1 MAYHTQSENPQV
13 ANRSGIAKKVKVG
26 FDKIPA
32 PLIETFPELVDIQGL
47 PLTDV
52 AGNRL
57 ITSVITTLDS
67 YNRRKNALSVVAN
80 NDSEDPIPT
89 QERFSAFSEVS
100 VSLLGVTRAEEQ
112 LSLFSDVSSY
122 GIDNDQWNY
131 YTVAP
136 NNDPPEWYTRRH
148 PIFGERSP
156 ATFYEGTEEQALY
169 IKSFPV
175 QYTYPYGPS
184 YTDGVQTNN
193 FYKYIRFIA
202 LGRWLYEVWQ
212 LTDAAG
218 KQFGKDNF
226 IPPYVRIMTDDGLEV
241 PIVASRQGDPNIIN
255 SWLRLGGGAAG
266 FYNETEFYDIEYRS
280 GTLESTPQQAM
291 NAIENWTAFY
301 EKIRSG
307 TETYPIFNVPP
318 TNQTLPESYV
328 FDSTNPYAGNY
339 SFIKG
344 YCEPEY
350 TRPGDSDEN
359 TSIGI
364 LESKKTFRY
373 QPGRISGF
381 TFGLRLRNNPGSTSD
396 KIEWGAANPTDQ
408 YMFQVSGTQ
417 WSIVV
422 RSTVQ
427 RPIPLVENYYDLRP
441 YSIYMYTDENG
452 QPAKILPPGKDN
464 SVPMYEL
471 TIPRSKWNG
480 DPLDGSGESGYI
492 IDFEKVT
499 MYKIEYSWY
508 GAIGARFYAYVPV
521 GAGEARWVRLHT
533 MIIENQMDRPVLQN
547 PDFKFRY
554 MVYNNNTANMLEP
567 VYIYKYGAS
576 YYIDGGDEGTTTFS
590 SLTADEKQFTDRTPI
605 VGIHPKNKLI
615 NTTGLDDDGNPY
627 EGNINLKQAF
637 PRTLSIFSDVD
648 ARIDVEEVKVSPD
661 GQHGSKSISL
671 SSGELFEKDVRFSFV
686 DDNSSL
692 LFDQV
697 GTTYVLPNFLDYESK
712 LIVDNGWVANLY
724 TKYNSTDPTISKIFR
739 RQNYELVEKPLL
751 ENLTLRNLNNAQQ
764 QVFSGTT
771 KFTAK
776 LNSYKSF
783 VGSDIEIRGREFKV
797 HFLNPIKK
805 DGRWSDRNFADFLM
819 GFTTKKP
826 ELVTGGEN
834 PYLKF
839 GVGDRVYTTTL
850 PADPLT
856 QPYWN
861 YQTELYAEFTN
872 RENKYEITTNS
883 ESDESDLSGGFR
895 FEQDERIRGTEL
907 PQGSNSGFNSC
918 LKGKISFEDYA
929 IDSFQ
934 ILSIPDV
941 SGGTHRI
948 IFTSDAPPI
957 HTIDVEFSDFSIDG
971 SQSSFTFTTVVKT
984 EEILGIPKKVVYVR
998 DRTGGG
1004 NTFPQLDGNG
1014 NPQITELKITT
1025 RELTISDDYKLTKSV
1040 DEYGSSTN
1048 DPRSIGPLSRVL
1060 PVPDEPVYL
1069 FIGMRS
1075 NALINNIIVEEEFP
1089 TGNKSH
1095 IPNFVGTTNDLPGGS
1110 NIQIIEPTGVSY
1122 LKPPSSFVSEDRLSA
1137 IGYDTSSLNPIRD
1150 GKKIYSFFVPGGK
1163 AEKFNLEDIFNF
1175 DRATIATGL
1184 YNNNAIYFR
1193 ATALNDI
1200 QTGNM
1205 RFTVTTRE
1213 Q

>member
-67 YNRRKNALSVVAN
+67 YNRRRNALSVIAN
-80 NDSEDPIPT
+80 NENSDPVPI
-89 QERFSAFSEVS
+89 QERFSSFSEVS

-148 PIFGERSP
+148 PIYGERAP

-169 IKSFPV
+169 FKSFPV

-184 YTDGVQTNN
+184 YTDGVLTNN

-212 LTDAAG
+212 LTDATG
-218 KQFGKDNF
+218 RQFGKDNF

-241 PIVASRQGDPNIIN
+241 PIVASKQGDPNTIN

-266 FYNETEFYDIEYRS
+266 FYNETDFYDIEYRS
-280 GTLESTPQQAM
+280 GTLQSTPQEAM

-307 TETYPIFNVPP
+307 TESYPLFNVPA
-318 TNQTLPESYV
+318 TNQTLPESYI
-328 FDSTNPYAGNY
+328 FNSTNPYAGNY
-339 SFIKG
+339 SYIKG

-471 TIPRSKWNG
+471 NIPRSKWNG

-521 GAGEARWVRLHT
+521 GGGEARWVRLHT
-533 MIIENQMDRPVLQN
+533 MVIENQMDKPVLQN

-554 MVYNNNTANMLEP
+554 MVYNKNTANMLEP

-590 SLTADEKQFTDRTPI
+590 SLTADEKQFTDKTPI
-605 VGIHPKNKLI
+605 VGIHPKNKLV
-615 NTTGLDDDGNPY
+615 NTTGLDDAGNPY

-671 SSGELFEKDVRFSFV
+671 SSGQLFEKNMNFTFV
-686 DDNSSL
+686 DNNQSVLFNSIL
-692 LFDQV
+692 GD
-697 GTTYVLPNFLDYESK
+697 LPDFLDFDSK

-724 TKYNSTDPTISKIFR
+724 TKYNSSDPSISKIFR

-751 ENLTLRNLNNAQQ
+751 QNLTFRNLNGTLL
-764 QVFSGTT
+764 QVNPSSTFS
-771 KFTAK
+771 AK
-776 LNSYKSF
+776 LSSYKSF
-783 VGSDIEIRGREFKV
+783 VGSDVPIRGREFKV

-805 DGRWSDRNFADFLM
+805 DGRWGDRNFADFLI
-819 GFTTKKP
+819 GFTTKVP
-826 ELVTGGEN
+826 ELITGVEN
-834 PYLKF
+834 YLRF
-839 GVGDRVYTTTL
+839 GQDRVYTTTL
-850 PADPLT
+850 PSQGQT
-856 QPYWN
+856 YWN
-861 YQTELYAEFTN
+861 YQTELYSEFTN

-895 FEQDERIRGTEL
+895 FEQDERIRGSEL
-907 PQGSNSGFNSC
+907 PQGTNSGFNSC
-918 LKGKISFEDYA
+918 LKGKISFNGYA
-929 IDSFQ
+929 IESFVQ
-934 ILSIPDV
+934 LGTPDV

-957 HTIDVEFSDFSIDG
+957 HTIDLEVSNFIVDG
-971 SQSSFTFTTVVKT
+971 FQSTFTFTTVVKT
-984 EEILGIPKKVVYVR
+984 EEILGIPRKVVYVR
-998 DRTGGG
+998 DVTGGA
-1004 NTFPQLDGNG
+1004 NPVPTFDVNG
-1014 NPQITELKITT
+1014 NAILNELKITT
-1025 RELTISDDYKLTKSV
+1025 RQLTISDDYKLTKSV
-1040 DEYGSSTN
+1040 DEYGASN
-1048 DPRSIGPLSRVL
+1048 DPRGIGPFSRVL
-1060 PVPDEPVYL
+1060 TAADEPIYL

-1095 IPNFVGTTNDLPGGS
+1095 IPNFIGTTNDLGGSDS